1 MLRLQ
6 NITKVLKSSSSYT
19 YFLHQ
24 NELWKLWQCLQ
35 NYFFDS
41 EVRAAVE
48 TDLWT
53 ASGSFDVRCSLFCSL
68 LTTMTKVVVVFGFG
82 RVSAFHFTVL
92 CVNNINAHNE
102 SGEKCAADYSNEQPT
117 NATLIQIENYENLC
131 FALLVIFY
139 MQSELVY
146 GLILRFY
153 EQNSL

>member
-1 MLRLQ
+1 
-6 NITKVLKSSSSYT
+6 
-19 YFLHQ
+19 
-24 NELWKLWQCLQ
+24 
-35 NYFFDS
+35 
-41 EVRAAVE
+41 
-48 TDLWT
+48 
-53 ASGSFDVRCSLFCSL
+53 
-68 LTTMTKVVVVFGFG
+68 MTKVVVVFGFG
-82 RVSAFHFTVL
+82 RVSAFHFAVL

-102 SGEKCAADYSNEQPT
+102 SGGKCAGDYSNEQPT